1 MSELKK
7 YKLGD
12 LGFFFGGVT
21 SIKKEDY
28 GHGTPFLPY
37 KNVYKNSKVNVNEL
51 ELMNVRPLDL
61 ERRNAVYGDIF
72 FTASSE
78 TPDEVAMS
86 SVLLDEVENLT
97 FNGFCKRF
105 RLNDFNT
112 LLPEYARY
120 LFRDISF
127 RREVYQLATGDIR
140 FNISQES
147 LANIEIEIPDLPT
160 QRQIAQILTS
170 LDDKIELNLQ
180 MNQTLEAMAQAI
192 FKEWFVD
199 FNFPGFDGELVD
211 GLPKGWKVVE
221 LSSLISVKDGTHDS
235 PKQQQE
241 GKYLIT
247 SKHLKNHFI
256 DFSNAYKIS
265 DDDFNKVNKRSK
277 VDRLD
282 ILITMIGTVG
292 NLYFVHESKIDFA
305 IKNIGLFKAS
315 ERPDLAYFLYFTIDS
330 KETSEYFIK
339 RLAGSTQQYLT
350 LETLR
355 QTPVLLPD
363 YETLNTFNEYARTIY
378 ERIDINSQNIQ
389 SLTQTRDTLLPKLI
403 SGQLEVV

>member
-1 MSELKK
+1 MSFTNQQLNSIICNDNFDSDFIYYACILISE
-7 YKLGD
+7 KLRAIGKASTA
-12 LGFFFGGVT
+12 VP
-21 SIKKEDY
+21 I
-28 GHGTPFLPY
+28 
-37 KNVYKNSKVNVNEL
+37 VNK
-51 ELMNVRPLDL
+51 
-61 ERRNAVYGDIF
+61 
-72 FTASSE
+72 SSFSNFE
-78 TPDEVAMS
+78 
-86 SVLLDEVENLT
+86 
-97 FNGFCKRF
+97 
-105 RLNDFNT
+105 
-112 LLPEYARY
+112 
-120 LFRDISF
+120 I
-127 RREVYQLATGDIR
+127 LAP
-140 FNISQES
+140 S
-147 LANIEIEIPDLPT
+147 LPT

-211 GLPKGWKVVE
+211 GLPKGWKFVE

-235 PKQQQE
+235 PKQQQN

-247 SKHLKNHFI
+247 SKHLKSHFI
-256 DFSNAYKIS
+256 DFSCAYKIS
-265 DDDFNKVNKRSK
+265 DDDFIKVNKRSK

-292 NLYFVHESKIDFA
+292 NLYFVHEKDIDFA
-305 IKNIGLFKAS
+305 IKNIGLFKTS

-330 KETSEYFIK
+330 KETSEYFTK

-355 QTPVLLPD
+355 QTPILLPD
-363 YETLNTFNEYARTIY
+363 DETLNAFNEYAKTIY

-389 SLTQTRDTLLPKLI
+389 SLTQTRDTLLPKLM
-403 SGQLEVV
+403 SGQISLNRDFQD

>member
-1 MSELKK
+1 MMSEWKT
-7 YKLGD
+7 YKLSELVEIKYGKDHKHLADGVIPVYGSGGIMRFAETHLYDRESILIPRKGTLSNLFYLDKPFWSVDTMFYTKIKNGVHGKYLYYLLKSMD
-12 LGFFFGGVT
+12 LA
-21 SIKKEDY
+21 S
-28 GHGTPFLPY
+28 
-37 KNVYKNSKVNVNEL
+37 
-51 ELMNVRPLDL
+51 MNVGS
-61 ERRNAVYGDIF
+61 AVPSL
-72 FTASSE
+72 T
-78 TPDEVAMS
+78 TEV
-86 SVLLDEVENLT
+86 LNKVE
-97 FNGFCKRF
+97 
-105 RLNDFNT
+105 
-112 LLPEYARY
+112 
-120 LFRDISF
+120 IS
-127 RREVYQLATGDIR
+127 L
-140 FNISQES
+140 
-147 LANIEIEIPDLPT
+147 PDLPT

-403 SGQLEVV
+403 SGQLEIS

>member
-1 MSELKK
+1 MMSEWKT
-7 YKLGD
+7 YKLSELVEIKYGKDHKHLADGVIPVYGSGGIMRFAETHLYDRESILIPRKGTLSNLFYLDKPFWSVDTMFYTKIKNGVHGKYLYYLLKSMD
-12 LGFFFGGVT
+12 LA
-21 SIKKEDY
+21 S
-28 GHGTPFLPY
+28 
-37 KNVYKNSKVNVNEL
+37 
-51 ELMNVRPLDL
+51 MNVGS
-61 ERRNAVYGDIF
+61 AVPSL
-72 FTASSE
+72 T
-78 TPDEVAMS
+78 TEV
-86 SVLLDEVENLT
+86 LNKVE
-97 FNGFCKRF
+97 
-105 RLNDFNT
+105 
-112 LLPEYARY
+112 
-120 LFRDISF
+120 IS
-127 RREVYQLATGDIR
+127 L
-140 FNISQES
+140 
-147 LANIEIEIPDLPT
+147 PDLPT
-160 QRQIAQILTS
+160 QRQIAQILSS

-403 SGQLEVV
+403 SGQLEIS